1 MVFPAMVMFFYAIF
15 ALLAGFVSFWRRTRG
30 SISDL
35 IDVPAFAR
43 AVKEAFGL
51 QYMKGGGDG
60 CNYPDEKFSK
70 SRMWHHHLVFYGFAL
85 DFCATSIAA
94 FYHNVL
100 HWHSPYPYLSLP
112 VVFGTV
118 GGVMMCIGTVGLLY
132 LKSKSDLDPA
142 EEKMLT
148 LDRTFLWMLF
158 LTSFTGLLLLV
169 FRETAMMGTLLVI
182 HLGVVAGLFLTI
194 PYSKF
199 AHAVYRYAALVQNA
213 IEVREDESKI
223 VLG

>member
-1 MVFPAMVMFFYAIF
+1 
-15 ALLAGFVSFWRRTRG
+15 
-30 SISDL
+30 
-35 IDVPAFAR
+35 
-43 AVKEAFGL
+43 
-51 QYMKGGGDG
+51 
-60 CNYPDEKFSK
+60 
-70 SRMWHHHLVFYGFAL
+70 
-85 DFCATSIAA
+85 
-94 FYHNVL
+94 
-100 HWHSPYPYLSLP
+100 
-112 VVFGTV
+112 
-118 GGVMMCIGTVGLLY
+118 
-132 LKSKSDLDPA
+132 
-142 EEKMLT
+142 MLT